1 MDRSI
6 LTEIYGFWFGTDT
19 CRDQVDPGRLEFWM
33 RRKDETD
40 REIAI
45 RFGHYIQ
52 PAATRDW
59 ETESLTHEESL
70 ALVVLFDQFPRNIHR
85 TSGEAYAYDHIAR
98 ALARRITSGGW
109 DCFSAM
115 ERFLLG
121 LPLVHHEDIASQ
133 DEAVMLAAREAIIV
147 PEASKAHV
155 RFSLDQAI
163 RHRDVIQRFG
173 RFPHRNAML
182 GRESTP
188 DEVAFMAGAMNGR
201 GF

>member
-1 MDRSI
+1 MNRAT
-6 LTEIYGFWFGTDT
+6 LTDIYSFWFGTGAD
-19 CRDQVDPGRLEFWM
+19 RNEVDLARLQFWM
-33 RRKDETD
+33 HRRDETD
-40 REIAI
+40 SQIAI
-45 RFGHYIQ
+45 RFGHFIR
-52 PAATRDW
+52 PAA
-59 ETESLTHEESL
+59 ESEWDVEELSHEESL

-85 TSGEAYAYDHIAR
+85 SSGEAYAYDHIAR
-98 ALARRITSGGW
+98 CLARRITAEGW
-109 DCFSAM
+109 ERFSAM

-133 DEAVMLAAREAIIV
+133 DEAVMLAAREAVTV
-147 PEASKAHV
+147 PDASKPHV

-182 GRESTP
+182 GRESTS
-188 DEVAFMAGAMNGR
+188 EELAFMAGATNGR

>member
-1 MDRSI
+1 MDRSA
-6 LTEIYGFWFGTDT
+6 LHDIYGYWFGTDT
-19 CRDQVDPGRLEFWM
+19 NRNEVDPGRIEFWM
-33 RRKDETD
+33 QRKDETD
-40 REIAI
+40 REIAA
-45 RFGHYIQ
+45 RFGHYIR
-52 PAATRDW
+52 PAA
-59 ETESLTHEESL
+59 ESEWDVEELSQGESL

-85 TSGEAYAYDHIAR
+85 TSGEAFAYDHIAR
-98 ALARRITSGGW
+98 CLARRIAAMGW
-109 DCFSAM
+109 ERFSAM

-133 DEAVMLAAREAIIV
+133 DEAVMLAARDAITV
-147 PEASKAHV
+147 PEASKPHV
-155 RFSLDQAI
+155 RFTLDQAI

-188 DEVAFMAGAMNGR
+188 DEVAFLATARNGR

>member
-1 MDRSI
+1 MDRKS
-6 LTEIYGFWFGTDT
+6 LREIYRFWFGTDPN
-19 CRDQVDPGRLEFWM
+19 RKEVDNTRLEFWM

-40 REIAI
+40 REIDS
-45 RFGHYIQ
+45 RFGHFIR
-52 PAATRDW
+52 PAADLDW
-59 ETESLTHEESL
+59 AAETLAHEEAL

-85 TSGEAYAYDHIAR
+85 ASGEAFAYDAIAR
-98 ALARRITSGGW
+98 RLVRRLTADGW

-133 DEAVMLAAREAIIV
+133 DEAVMLAAREAIVV
-147 PEASKAHV
+147 PDASKPSV

-182 GRESTP
+182 GRESTA
-188 DEVAFMAGAMNGR
+188 EELEFMAGAVNGR